1 MGLFDRLRG
10 RRDSEDALARARAEA
25 AQTDQAEAVAGPATP
40 SSGDA
45 DLGVPLTS
53 SGTPQGS
60 AEAAG
65 AENVQIPGIGGIPE
79 LQALIA
85 QAAAQGHLHVDVEKM
100 QMGMPGAGAMGMPA
114 IDLRSNPDKRAVVF
128 EILRKH
134 GLDPHEGQAIQ
145 VTDPQIQAEI
155 FQALQQPPPEQPP
168 SS

>member
-25 AQTDQAEAVAGPATP
+25 AQAGQAEAAAAPAVP
-40 SSGDA
+40 PPGA
-45 DLGVPLTS
+45 PNLGVPLTA

-60 AEAAG
+60 TDAAG
-65 AENVQIPGIGGIPE
+65 AENIQIPGIGGIPE

-100 QMGMPGAGAMGMPA
+100 QMAMPGAGAMGMPA
-114 IDLRSNPDKRAVVF
+114 IDLRSNPERRAVVF

-145 VTDPQIQAEI
+145 VADAQIQAEI

-168 SS
+168 SP

>member
-10 RRDSEDALARARAEA
+10 RRDSEDALAHARAEA
-25 AQTDQAEAVAGPATP
+25 AQTGQAEAAAAPAP
-40 SSGDA
+40 PPGDPN
-45 DLGVPLTS
+45 LGVPLTS

-60 AEAAG
+60 TETAG
-65 AENVQIPGIGGIPE
+65 AENIQIPGIGGIPE

-114 IDLRSNPDKRAVVF
+114 IDLRSNPEKREVVF
-128 EILRKH
+128 EILRRH

-155 FQALQQPPPEQPP
+155 FQALQQLPPEQPP
-168 SS
+168 RS

>member
-25 AQTDQAEAVAGPATP
+25 AQADQAEAAGPATP
-40 SSGDA
+40 PPSDA

-145 VTDPQIQAEI
+145 VSDPQIQAEI

>member
-25 AQTDQAEAVAGPATP
+25 AQADQAEAVAGPATP
-40 SSGDA
+40 PPGDA

>member
-25 AQTDQAEAVAGPATP
+25 AQADQAEAAVPATP
-40 SSGDA
+40 LPGEA